1 MIPVRPCPLV
11 WRKVGINVTPAVK
24 GVAALLNSTWLDIH
38 CPTNKQLKNWRHSVL
53 DKNINVT
60 TQDAK
65 QAARKLTQGLINQG
79 YEPTGFYE
87 YTDKEGLPLFWRIRL
102 DHPTKGKEFRPLSFN
117 GSKWVLKEPKFPK
130 GGKPL
135 YRLHEIVSR
144 PNETVWIVEGE
155 KCADAFAALGLL
167 ATTSGSASTADG
179 TDWSVLSGRK
189 VKIWPDNDEP
199 GLKYAREVTKQLLQL
214 NCDVQWVDISKLGW
228 SVGSVGSDGVDWI
241 LLYPDATKKDIEALA
256 MIDPEVDIETP
267 SDEQSGDSKSPI
279 LDQIAES
286 CELFHSPDRKGYAT
300 VPINSHKETWSLES
314 AGFKEWLGGRC
325 YQFDKTIPKS
335 NALADLIETL
345 KGVARH
351 DGDEH
356 PVFIRLAEKDGRIYL
371 DLGNEKWGVVEI
383 TANGWNI
390 ISNPP
395 VKFIRPRSLH
405 TLPRPERGGSINE
418 LSRFLNV
425 RDDDLILVIGFL
437 LFCLTPNGP
446 YPILII
452 QGEQGS
458 AKSTFGRVLRSL
470 IDPSS
475 AMLRS
480 APKREHD
487 LMIAAQNG
495 WLLSFDNLSSLK
507 QEMSDSLC
515 RLATGGGF
523 STRQLY
529 TDGEEII
536 FEATRPI
543 CLNGITEF
551 ATRDDLLDRALIIK
565 LPPIPSE
572 KRMEEKAFLAEFEK
586 ARPRIL
592 GALLDGVSAALKNL
606 PDVKLAELPR
616 MADFAKF
623 VTAAESAF
631 GWNGGAFMDAYV
643 RNRDFGREI
652 VLESDSVA
660 QAILSW
666 NPVSW
671 YGTATELLVELGLH
685 VPENLV
691 RSQYWPK
698 GASVLSNRLR
708 RLLPA
713 LREKGFDIDWASE
726 GKGRE
731 KRKII
736 RINKVEES
744 STDPTDLD

>member
-1 MIPVRPCPLV
+1 M
-11 WRKVGINVTPAVK
+11 
-24 GVAALLNSTWLDIH
+24 
-38 CPTNKQLKNWRHSVL
+38 L
-53 DKNINVT
+53 DKNIKVT
-60 TQDAK
+60 TEDAK
-65 QAARKLTQGLINQG
+65 QAARKLTQGLINKG

-87 YTDKEGLPLFWRIRL
+87 YTDKGGLPLFWRIRL
-102 DHPTKGKEFRPLSFN
+102 DHPVKGKRISPLSFN
-117 GSKWVLKEPKFPK
+117 GSGWVLKEPKFSK

-144 PNETVWIVEGE
+144 PDETVWVVEGE
-155 KCADAFAALGLL
+155 KCADALAELGLL
-167 ATTSGSASTADG
+167 ATTSGAATSAEGA
-179 TDWSVLSGRK
+179 DWSVLSGRS
-189 VKIWPDNDEP
+189 VKIWQDNDEP
-199 GLKYAREVTKQLLQL
+199 GLKYAKDVTRQLLRL

-228 SVGSVGSDGVDWI
+228 SDGSDGSDGVDWI
-241 LLYPDATKKDIEALA
+241 LLDPMVVKEDIEALPV
-256 MIDPEVDIETP
+256 IDPEVGIETP
-267 SDEQSGDSKSPI
+267 PDQQSIDSKSPI

-300 VPINSHKETWSLES
+300 VPINSHKETWSLGS

-325 YQFDKTIPKS
+325 FQFDKTIPKS
-335 NALADLIETL
+335 QALADLIETL
-345 KGVARH
+345 KGVARY

-356 PVFIRLAEKDGRIYL
+356 PVFIRLAEKDGRTYL
-371 DLGNEKWGVVEI
+371 DLGNDKWGVVEI
-383 TANGWNI
+383 TADGWNI

-405 TLPRPERGGSINE
+405 TLPRPERGGLINE

-425 RDDDLILVIGFL
+425 RDDDLILVVGFL
-437 LFCLTPNGP
+437 LFCLSPTGP
-446 YPILII
+446 FPIMIV

-458 AKSTFGRVLRSL
+458 AKSTFGRVMRSL
-470 IDPSS
+470 VDPSS
-475 AMLRS
+475 AMLRA
-480 APKREHD
+480 APKNEKD

-551 ATRDDLLDRALIIK
+551 ATRGDLLGRALIIK
-565 LPPIPSE
+565 LPSISPE
-572 KRMEEKAFLAEFEK
+572 NRMEEKVFWAEFEE
-586 ARPRIL
+586 ACPRIL
-592 GALLDGVSAALKNL
+592 GALLDGVSAALRNL
-606 PDVKLAELPR
+606 PDIQLADLPR

-623 VTAAESAF
+623 VTAAEPAL
-631 GWNGGAFMDAYV
+631 GWSEGAFMDAYV
-643 RNRDFGREI
+643 RNRDLGREI

-660 QAILSW
+660 QAILNW
-666 NPVSW
+666 NPASW
-671 YGTATELLVELGLH
+671 YGSATELLVELETH
-685 VPENLV
+685 TPVNIV
-691 RSQYWPK
+691 RSPYWPK
-698 GASVLSNRLR
+698 GASVLSNRLK

-713 LREKGFDIDWASE
+713 LREKGFDIDWTSE
-726 GKGRE
+726 GKGKD

-736 RINKVEES
+736 RINRAEGS
-744 STDPTDLD
+744 STDPTDPNGAFL